1 MSEPYGAY
9 TWWPCKQTLTDKAD
23 SIDVIV
29 TVPNGNKVASNGLL
43 MSVQPTDDTERFTR
57 YHWKHKHPIAT
68 YLIAIAV
75 TNYVELHS
83 EVEVPDGQPISIVD
97 YAYPEELESWQLN
110 RIYTRKAMQFFNELF
125 MLYPF
130 ADEKYG
136 HARFPWGG
144 GMEHQTMSFMFNLDE
159 TLVVHELAHQWFGN
173 HITCGSW
180 NDIWLNEGFAT
191 YCEDLYVERY
201 YPNIFN
207 AQRIIRK
214 NSCTGLPGGSVYC
227 YNTSDVNA
235 IFNPRLSYDKGAM
248 VLHMLRKQVGDDA
261 FFNGIRSYLRDPALA
276 GGFAE
281 TADLQRHIEAA
292 ADTSLVEFF
301 DSWIY
306 QQGYPSYRVAWQA
319 GDTKTWVKIS
329 QIQSHPSA
337 GFFKMHV
344 PVQFTTAGKDT
355 ILWMHHT
362 EDEQIFE
369 VDPGFRPTAVSF
381 DPNVEMIS
389 KNNTVVREDFVS
401 LQAVPVPVR
410 DDVRQIL
417 IYTPDGKQVGQ
428 THFPGIETH
437 IPLSS
442 GMYVVKTV
450 YGDQSVTTQKILI
463 QQPQP

>member
-1 MSEPYGAY
+1 
-9 TWWPCKQTLTDKAD
+9 
-23 SIDVIV
+23 
-29 TVPNGNKVASNGLL
+29 VASNGLL
-43 MSVQPTDDTERFTR
+43 ISAQPTDDTEQFIR
-57 YHWKHKHPIAT
+57 YHWKHTHPIAT

-75 TNYVELHS
+75 TNYVELRS

-97 YAYPEELESWQLN
+97 YAYREELEPWQLN
-110 RIYTRKAMQFFNELF
+110 QTHTRKAMQFFNERF

-130 ADEKYG
+130 ANEKYG

-159 TLVVHELAHQWFGN
+159 PLVVHELAHQWFGD

-191 YCEDLYVERY
+191 YCEDLYIERY
-201 YPNIFN
+201 YPNTFVG
-207 AQRIIRK
+207 QRMLRR
-214 NSCTGLPGGSVYC
+214 NSITGLPGGSVYC
-227 YNTSDVNA
+227 YNTSDVNV
-235 IFNPRLSYDKGAM
+235 IFDSRLSYDKGAM

-306 QQGYPSYRVAWQA
+306 QQGYPSYRVAWQV

-329 QIQSHPSA
+329 QTQSHASA

-344 PVQFTTAGKDT
+344 PVQFKTAGKDT
-355 ILWMHHT
+355 ILWLHHT
-362 EDEQIFE
+362 EEEQIFG
-369 VDPGFRPTAVSF
+369 VDPGFRPTDVSF

-389 KNNTVVREDFVS
+389 KNNRVVREDFVS

-417 IYTPDGKQVGQ
+417 IYRPDGQQVGQ
-428 THFPGIETH
+428 AQVPGTETH

-442 GMYVVKTV
+442 GVYVVKTV
-450 YGDQSVTTQKILI
+450 YRDQSVTTQKILI